1 MSHMTPVPLL
11 TLSGVSRSFDGHSS
25 VLSDIAFSVAKGEF
39 ISVVGPSGCGK
50 STLLRMIIGLDTP
63 TSGSICSTARNTQ
76 MLFQEPALLPWRTLR
91 ENVELHNNLSRTN
104 TSTTEVD
111 GVIDAVG
118 LTDHQDKYPHQLSGG
133 MKMRASLARALITDS
148 DLFLFDEP
156 LSAIDELTRE
166 SLQELLSSL
175 HHIRNLTC
183 VFVTHNIAEAVY
195 LSDRVLILTPVMN
208 ETTQLSHQIPVKIER
223 PRNADHRFQP
233 EFLDTCLE
241 VHRALKEK
249 VS

>member
-1 MSHMTPVPLL
+1 MTPVPLL

-25 VLSDIAFSVAKGEF
+25 VLSDITFSVAKGEF

-133 MKMRASLARALITDS
+133 MKMRAALARALITDS

-156 LSAIDELTRE
+156 LSAIDEITRE
-166 SLQELLSSL
+166 SLQDLLLSL
-175 HHIRNLTC
+175 HQARDLTC
-183 VFVTHNIAEAVY
+183 VFVTHNVAEAVY
-195 LSDRVLILTPVMN
+195 LSDRVLILTPMSNGV
-208 ETTQLSHQIPVKIER
+208 TQLSHQIPVSLGR
-223 PRNADHRFQP
+223 SRSTDTRFQQN
-233 EFLDTCLE
+233 FLDVCHE
-241 VHRALKEK
+241 VHHILKGHD
-249 VS
+249 